1 MIKEIAIVG
10 FIGMIL
16 HMLMKARSIQSK
28 ARQANVQFKFWSY
41 FTDDWLSHLIS
52 AVAVVLY
59 VYLVRHRVMNTDPV
73 SLTNWHET
81 ILAFS
86 ATVGYS
92 GADIVSRFFSF
103 TNRRINAAI
112 DHKTT
117 LGDQAAGVD
126 PNTPTPATKP

>member
-28 ARQANVQFKFWSY
+28 ARQANVQFKFREY
-41 FTDDWLSHLIS
+41 FTGDWLSHLIS
-52 AVAVVLY
+52 TVAVVLY
-59 VYLVRHRVMNTDPV
+59 VLLVKNRVNNTDPV
-73 SLTNWHET
+73 TLTSWHEM

-92 GADIVSRFFSF
+92 GADLVSRFFSF
-103 TNRRINAAI
+103 TNNRINAAI
-112 DHKTT
+112 DHKSTISD
-117 LGDQAAGVD
+117 LSQGLD
-126 PNTPTPATKP
+126 PHVPTPASKP

>member
-1 MIKEIAIVG
+1 MTILEEITICG

-16 HMLMKARSIQSK
+16 QMLMKAKSIQDK
-28 ARQANVQFKFWSY
+28 ARYSNVQFKFFEY
-41 FTDDWLSHLIS
+41 FTKDWLSHLIS
-52 AVAVVLY
+52 AGAVVLY
-59 VYLVRHRVMNTDPV
+59 VFMAKRRVVTAPE
-73 SLTNWHET
+73 SLYEL

-103 TNRRINAAI
+103 TNKKVNAAI

-117 LGDQAAGVD
+117 LADQASGTTD
-126 PNTPTPATKP
+126 KPTPK